1 MSNYKYLE
9 VWKKSHKF
17 ALEIYKITDTFPT
30 EEKYGI
36 VSQLRRA
43 SLSIPTNIVEGKGS
57 TSDRKLS
64 SFLDIARASAQETEY
79 LLLFSKDLDYINEE
93 TYNNLNQECIIIL
106 KILTKYKQ
114 SVDKINKTKTWR

>member
-1 MSNYKYLE
+1 MSNYKDLE

-17 ALEIYKITDTFPT
+17 ALEIYKITDTFPK

-57 TSDRKLS
+57 TFTKKLS
-64 SFLDIARASAQETEY
+64 NFLDIARGSAQEVEY
-79 LLLFSKDLDYINEE
+79 LLLFSKDLNYLSDSKYNE
-93 TYNNLNQECIIIL
+93 LNKECTSIL
-106 KILTKYKQ
+106 QMLTKFKKT
-114 SVDKINKTKTWR
+114 VDKSR